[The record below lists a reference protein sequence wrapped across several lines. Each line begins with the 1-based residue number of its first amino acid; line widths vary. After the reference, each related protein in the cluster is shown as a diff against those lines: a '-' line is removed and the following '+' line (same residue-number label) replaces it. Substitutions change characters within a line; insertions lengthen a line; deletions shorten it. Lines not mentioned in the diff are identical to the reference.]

1 MERNFL
7 GNLYKLH
14 MTILS
19 LTSVMMMDTLEMKYE
34 HKSMRKLRNNF
45 HWIVLLG
52 NEELAKYLAEWM
64 FKEDGYGF
72 NKFHHLAIVVESVG
86 EIADLKRMSV
96 GKKSITDQV
105 APIHCAVL
113 NKNPE
118 IF

>member
-1 MERNFL
+1 
-7 GNLYKLH
+7 
-14 MTILS
+14 
-19 LTSVMMMDTLEMKYE
+19 
-34 HKSMRKLRNNF
+34 
-45 HWIVLLG
+45 
-52 NEELAKYLAEWM
+52 M

-96 GKKSITDQV
+96 GKKSTTDQV